1 MKNSELPAREE
12 IPNRPQSF
20 PNVGGA
26 FTAVRE
32 GIPKIPKNPAKFNDG
47 GCRAQVLR
55 MNKREALEDR
65 LLAVAEAYEERA
77 AILEFDAGLSREE
90 AERLAREMTSYRGW

>member
-1 MKNSELPAREE
+1 MS
-12 IPNRPQSF
+12 
-20 PNVGGA
+20 
-26 FTAVRE
+26 
-32 GIPKIPKNPAKFNDG
+32 
-47 GCRAQVLR
+47 
-55 MNKREALEDR
+55 KREVLEDR